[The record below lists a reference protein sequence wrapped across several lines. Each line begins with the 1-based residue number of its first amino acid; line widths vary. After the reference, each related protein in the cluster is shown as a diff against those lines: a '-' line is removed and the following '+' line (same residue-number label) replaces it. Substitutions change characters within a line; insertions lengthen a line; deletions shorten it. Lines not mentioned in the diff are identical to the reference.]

1 MNARAHCTGILKAV
15 IWDSAFAFI
24 PPILL
29 FTLNPGVTWGRLV
42 EHFGYS
48 LIYSNCIGGIAFLIV
63 PKVWMRTG
71 ALPQWLRWTTRVAT
85 MFAACVGGMLAS
97 GLIFLALRWQTAS
110 DYWPQFLGSLE
121 LAALLTIGAGLTIGI
136 YSTLRERLE
145 ETTLQLRTKELERE
159 RALKLATEAQL
170 ASLES
175 RIHPHFLFNTLNSIS
190 SLIPEDPAR
199 AERLIGQMAALLRF
213 SLDANQSGLVP
224 LASELKIVAD
234 YLEIERARF
243 GDRLRYQIDVP
254 ADLNESRIPPLSLQ
268 TLVENSV
275 KYAIAPDRSGGEIR
289 ITGAH
294 ADGLCRVEVSDSGPA
309 FQLESAP
316 SGHGLDNLK
325 DRLSALFGDRA
336 ALILQRVGGR
346 NSLTLSVPQVVN
358 GHAGISG

>member
-1 MNARAHCTGILKAV
+1 MNTGTYRTSILKV
-15 IWDSAFAFI
+15 VLWDSAFALI

-29 FTLNPGVTWGRLV
+29 FTLNTNVTWRQLF
-42 EHFGYS
+42 EDFKFS
-48 LIYSNCIGGIAFLIV
+48 WIYSNCIGGVAFYLI
-63 PKVWMRTG
+63 PIVWVATCRYPQWFRWSARVTAMFGGCVIG
-71 ALPQWLRWTTRVAT
+71 ALIAGLV
-85 MFAACVGGMLAS
+85 FVGLH
-97 GLIFLALRWQTAS
+97 WQPMS
-110 DYWPQFLGSLE
+110 EYWPQFLGSLK
-121 LAALLTIGAGLTIGI
+121 LAALLTIGAGLAIGI
-136 YSTLRERLE
+136 YSTLRERLD

-199 AERLIGQMAALLRF
+199 AERLVEQMAALLRF

-254 ADLNESRIPPLSLQ
+254 ADLNASVPPLALQ

-275 KYAIAPDRSGGEIR
+275 KYAIAPQRAGGEIR

-294 ADGLCRVEVSDSGPA
+294 SNGVFHVQVSD
-309 FQLESAP
+309 
-316 SGHGLDNLK
+316 
-325 DRLSALFGDRA
+325 
-336 ALILQRVGGR
+336 
-346 NSLTLSVPQVVN
+346 T
-358 GHAGISG
+358 